1 LDSNERRSK
10 LGKEGMICPNQ
21 EVKLDSQSKNHL
33 GQGLSALKRLGS
45 IAFKTWPTYFDWG
58 LL

>member
-1 LDSNERRSK
+1 
-10 LGKEGMICPNQ
+10 MICPNQ